1 MAEGDAVHDWLAA
14 EVELTHGRSN
24 SAADSNQKPKS

>member
-14 EVELTHGRSN
+14 EAELTRGRSN
-24 SAADSNQKPKS
+24 SAEDSNQKPKR